1 MRENI
6 GFKGY
11 TGIVYMFVMLAAC
24 AGVGVWLICLWA
36 TAEEPNE
43 VYLPL
48 GVILAAVGLACGVL
62 GVIRCFRPAVLVQL
76 DEKNVYLW
84 QRKGTVAVSLRAVSK
99 VEAGEAYRSLS
110 RSGSVTVTLNS
121 GAKVSVSGLSDP
133 LDVRIRIERAAEAAR
148 AAAEN
153 PPNPRRSPSTTP
165 GRPQKRRALFGC
177 G

>member
-43 VYLPL
+43 IYLPL

-99 VEAGEAYRSLS
+99 VEAGEAYRSVS

-133 LDVRIRIERAAEAAR
+133 LDVRIRIERAAEATR
-148 AAAEN
+148 AAAEKKAN
-153 PPNPRRSPSTTP
+153 PGS
-165 GRPQKRRALFGC
+165 
-177 G
+177 

>member
-43 VYLPL
+43 IYLPL

-121 GAKVSVSGLSDP
+121 GAKVSAMVS
-133 LDVRIRIERAAEAAR
+133 
-148 AAAEN
+148 
-153 PPNPRRSPSTTP
+153 
-165 GRPQKRRALFGC
+165 
-177 G
+177 